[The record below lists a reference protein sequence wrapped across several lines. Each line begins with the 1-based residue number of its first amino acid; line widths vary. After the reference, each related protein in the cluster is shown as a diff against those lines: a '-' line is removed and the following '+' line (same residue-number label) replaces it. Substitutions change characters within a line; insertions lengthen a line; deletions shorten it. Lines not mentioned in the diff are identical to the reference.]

1 MDENIINKKLLELIQ
16 KIINLPQEDFKRLT
30 SFKKLH
36 KENEDS
42 NDQTTQ
48 LLEDLQLCIKYLLFD
63 LEATKR
69 ELNQLRAILKQNP
82 RQNEDDDEFGEA
94 MGEM

>member
-1 MDENIINKKLLELIQ
+1 MNQDIINKKLQELIR
-16 KIINLPQEDFKRLT
+16 KTINLSPEELNRLT

-42 NDQTTQ
+42 NDRTTQ
-48 LLEDLQLCIKYLLFD
+48 LFEDLQLCIKYLLFD

-69 ELNQLRAILKQNP
+69 ELNQLRAIFKQNP
-82 RQNEDDDEFGEA
+82 RHNEDDDEFGEA